1 MEKNKPEESVNS
13 NYQEFMTNFQ
23 NKLMDDYITRSVG
36 RSSKD
41 SPEY

>member
-1 MEKNKPEESVNS
+1 MKESKPEESVNS
-13 NYQEFMTNFQ
+13 NYQEFISNFQ

-36 RSSKD
+36 RGSKD